1 MSLSLPPFISY
12 LMRRAV
18 LLYDLPGLTP
28 YSQALHWQRVLFNAR
43 TATFTG
49 TGTPPKHDNVV
60 LALEHLPVFTLGRS
74 GQYHDLCFP
83 GMPPASAGIDDG
95 SVALPPPPPGFEVHR
110 VERGG
115 KVSYHGPGQLVVYP
129 LLDLRDFKQDLH
141 WYVEGIE
148 EVIIRALREA
158 GGVHSFR
165 VKGSPGVWTGV
176 EGSGRERKIAAVGM
190 NSSKWFTQHG
200 FSINLHPNLAHF
212 DHIVACGVQEKGRM
226 TSLALECGRGGV
238 DPPPVSMEAFKGITL
253 RVFSEVF
260 QCNLQAAP
268 SKDLPELLTAA
279 SSPL

>member
-1 MSLSLPPFISY
+1 M
-12 LMRRAV
+12 MRRAEA
-18 LLYDLPGLTP
+18 LLYDLPGLTQ
-28 YSQALHWQRVLFNAR
+28 YSQALYWQRVLFNAR
-43 TATFTG
+43 TSTHPG
-49 TGTPPKHDNVV
+49 VGSPPKHANVV

-74 GQYHDLCFP
+74 GQYRDLCFP
-83 GMPPASAGIDDG
+83 GMPPSTSAAAGTGYDDG

-141 WYVEGIE
+141 WYVESIE
-148 EVIIRALREA
+148 EVIIRALRVA

-200 FSINLHPNLAHF
+200 FSINVHPNLAHF
-212 DHIVACGVQEKGRM
+212 DYIVPCGVQEKGRV
-226 TSLALECGRGGV
+226 TSLALECSGGG
-238 DPPPVSMEAFKGITL
+238 DGGAKSMEEFKTITL
-253 RVFSEVF
+253 RMFSEVF
-260 QCNLQAAP
+260 QCNLNP
-268 SKDLPELLTAA
+268 SPIKDLPVGFTGAA
-279 SSPL
+279 SPP